1 MMNLQVE
8 NTTLHTRLSKIFA
21 PICSSTKTFMTLF
34 LLVAVVA
41 GWSSMSQA
49 TSYTNTA
56 TGNWDDSTKWN
67 ASGLG
72 VSGADTIIV
81 FKNAAIDYSTNN
93 NAGAFIL
100 NKLQMA
106 GGKAVYL
113 NTSGGSSLLFTN
125 SSVGTLPSLDNNCSQ
140 AIELFTPITIATNL
154 TVSTIATG
162 GGGHIKFN
170 GGITGTGNITLLC
183 NGKIITFNAAA
194 PINNTGLIINSGAG
208 SDSVTISG
216 VISNNVTAVVQN
228 SATSSLILSGVNTF
242 SGGLYIKAGKV
253 SLGNA
258 NAAGNETNTI
268 YLGDAATDS
277 NVTLSITVNSSS
289 MKTNPI
295 SVVAGNTGTATLNF
309 DHAATTGY
317 VKGLI
322 TLNSH
327 DLIVANTA
335 GLTGRI
341 EGGITG
347 IGSLTFTNNALINV
361 AAGTINTIGN
371 ITFSH
376 TGTSGMQIY
385 TTDSLNNTGTIT
397 NNSTSTGDV
406 TITAPIGSNVTAI
419 VQDSTTSTMKLS
431 GANTAYSGTT
441 TVSAGTLEIGTSN
454 SLGTASSIIIAAD
467 AKMYLH
473 FSGTNT
479 VKSLMLGNTSKPKG
493 VYNVTTDSAYFT
505 AGGAGSLNV
514 TTGPA
519 VGTVIRLF

>member
-1 MMNLQVE
+1 MNTDVE
-8 NTTLHTRLSKIFA
+8 FKTFHLRITTIYA
-21 PICSSTKTFMTLF
+21 PFRATTKTLLTLA

-41 GWSSMSQA
+41 GWNSIAQA
-49 TSYTNTA
+49 TSYTNTV

-67 ASGLG
+67 TSGRG

-81 FKNAAIDYSTNN
+81 FKNTAPDSSTNN
-93 NAGAFIL
+93 NIGAFIL

-106 GGKAVYL
+106 GNKGVYL
-113 NTSGGSSLLFTN
+113 YATGGSSLFFTN
-125 SSVGTLPSLDNNCSQ
+125 SAIGTLPTLDNNSSQ
-140 AIELFTPITIATNL
+140 LIDLYTPISIATNL

-162 GGGHIKFN
+162 GGGHIEFN
-170 GGITGTGNITLLC
+170 GGITGTGDITLLC
-183 NGKIITFNAAA
+183 NGTYITFNATA
-194 PINNTGLIINSGAG
+194 PISNTGLIINSGSG
-208 SDSVTISG
+208 PNPVTISG
-216 VISNNVTAVVQN
+216 TISNNVTAVVQN
-228 SATSSLILSGVNTF
+228 SATSTLTLSGANTF
-242 SGGLYIKAGKV
+242 SGGLYIKAGTVK
-253 SLGNA
+253 LGNIA
-258 NAAGNETNTI
+258 AAGNAANTI
-268 YLGDAATDS
+268 YLGDAATGS
-277 NVTLSITVNSSS
+277 NVTLSITINSSS

-309 DHAATTGY
+309 AHTATTGY

-335 GLTGRI
+335 NLTGRI

-347 IGSLTFTNNALINV
+347 TGSLTFTNNALINV

-397 NNSTSTGDV
+397 NNGTSTGVV

-419 VQDSTTSTMKLS
+419 VQNSATSKMILS
-431 GANTAYSGTT
+431 GTNTSYAGTT
-441 TVSAGTLEIGTSN
+441 TVSTGTLEIGKSN
-454 SLGTASSIIIAAD
+454 SLGSASSVIIAASG
-467 AKMYLH
+467 ATMYLN
-473 FSGTNT
+473 FNGTNT
-479 VKSLMLGNTSKPKG
+479 VKSLKLGNSTKAKG

-514 TTGPA
+514 TTGPSG
-519 VGTVIRLF
+519 GTMVRFF